1 MIYIS
6 FLFKTLS
13 INTIKMKKL
22 IFLLSFIIILSSSC
36 KKSNY
41 ADLIIYNGIIH
52 TVDSLNTNVESVAVK
67 NDKIIEIGK
76 YLNIKKLV
84 GEKTKTID
92 LDGNTMIPG
101 LIEGHGHIMG
111 VGYNQLN
118 LDLLNTNS
126 YEEIIEIVKEKANN
140 IPKGSWILG
149 RGWHQD
155 KWTSTPEKLIKGFPT
170 HDKLSE
176 AIPNHPVYLRHAS
189 GHASLANK
197 KAMEMFEI
205 NKKSKDPDGGE
216 IFRDISGNPTGIF
229 NETAQGKIKPPSYSF
244 DEQIK
249 ALKLANKHAL
259 ENGITSFHDAGSD
272 FNDIQAYKTLSE
284 NNELNIRLYV
294 MLNGRNDSL
303 LNYYYKNGPEIGL
316 YNNHLTIRSIKLYA
330 DGALGSRGA
339 WLIDDY
345 EDAEG
350 EYGHVVTPIEILK
363 KVTRDG
369 YNNGFQICTHAIGD
383 RANKE
388 VLDIYEDVFN
398 DNTYYD
404 HRFRIEHAQHIDL
417 KDIPRFN
424 QLGVIA
430 AVQGIHM
437 ASDRPW
443 AIGRL
448 GEQRIIDSAYP
459 WQKLIGNGAIVVNGT
474 DAPVEPLNP
483 IASFYA
489 SVSRKT
495 LNKTP
500 IGGYE
505 PDEKMS
511 RYEALK
517 SYTINAAFAAF
528 EENIKGSIE
537 VGKLADF
544 TVLSQDIMSV
554 PEDSILNT
562 KIEMTVVGGKIVYLR
577 K

>member
-1 MIYIS
+1 
-6 FLFKTLS
+6 
-13 INTIKMKKL
+13 
-22 IFLLSFIIILSSSC
+22 
-36 KKSNY
+36 
-41 ADLIIYNGIIH
+41 
-52 TVDSLNTNVESVAVK
+52 
-67 NDKIIEIGK
+67 
-76 YLNIKKLV
+76 
-84 GEKTKTID
+84 
-92 LDGNTMIPG
+92 
-101 LIEGHGHIMG
+101 
-111 VGYNQLN
+111 
-118 LDLLNTNS
+118 
-126 YEEIIEIVKEKANN
+126 
-140 IPKGSWILG
+140 
-149 RGWHQD
+149 
-155 KWTSTPEKLIKGFPT
+155 
-170 HDKLSE
+170 
-176 AIPNHPVYLRHAS
+176 
-189 GHASLANK
+189 
-197 KAMEMFEI
+197 MEMFEI
-205 NKKSKDPDGGE
+205 NKNTKDSDGGE

-229 NETAQGKIKPPSYSF
+229 NETAQGEIKPPSYTF
-244 DEQIK
+244 DEQINALILANSH
-249 ALKLANKHAL
+249 ALK
-259 ENGITSFHDAGSD
+259 NGITSFHDAGSD
-272 FNDIQAYKTLSE
+272 FNDIQAYKSLSE
-284 NNELNIRLYV
+284 NNELDIRLYV

>member
-1 MIYIS
+1 
-6 FLFKTLS
+6 
-13 INTIKMKKL
+13 MKKL

-229 NETAQGKIKPPSYSF
+229 NETAQRKITPPSYSF

-249 ALKLANKHAL
+249 ALKLANSHAL

-345 EDAEG
+345 EDAEE

>member
-1 MIYIS
+1 
-6 FLFKTLS
+6 
-13 INTIKMKKL
+13 MKKL

-41 ADLIIYNGIIH
+41 ADIIIYNGIIH
-52 TVDSLNTNVESVAVK
+52 TVDSLNTTVESVAVK

-118 LDLLNTNS
+118 LDLLNTNIFK
-126 YEEIIEIVKEKANN
+126 EIIEIVKEKANN
-140 IPKGSWILG
+140 IPEGSWILG

-229 NETAQGKIKPPSYSF
+229 NETAQRKITPPSYSF

-249 ALKLANKHAL
+249 ALKLANSHAL

-345 EDAEG
+345 EDAEE

-562 KIEMTVVGGKIVYLR
+562 KIEMTIIGGEIVYLR
-577 K
+577 N